1 MCVIALLQLQTLVA
15 NIRSFSMAK
24 AEAGQV
30 SGQDRTNRH
39 ITNII
44 NNVLHTYQSQ
54 LEGWTQPE
62 EPAHSS
68 HSICNSGSYSDR
80 VTLVKDCKCSVLM
93 AYSGYVREAKLKKLP
108 MLHVGEA
115 VVFVTCRGWPT
126 LKPLLLQANRS
137 LWPITEVQKCWFYH
151 STDS

>member
-1 MCVIALLQLQTLVA
+1 MCAIALLQLQTLVA

-24 AEAGQV
+24 AEECQV
-30 SGQDRTNRH
+30 SGQDRTNGH

-68 HSICNSGSYSDR
+68 HSICKLLHSGSCSDWS
-80 VTLVKDCKCSVLM
+80 VKDCKCSVLM
-93 AYSGYVREAKLKKLP
+93 AYSGYVREAKLRKLP

-126 LKPLLLQANRS
+126 LKPLQLQANRS
-137 LWPITEVQKCWFYH
+137 LWPITEVQKCQCWF
-151 STDS
+151 